1 MCIFGFLIKSNRH
14 GIGAERE
21 ARGKPICGCGAT
33 NWISGVRVY
42 AWDMR
47 VLCSE
52 ILIKFAKCSIAI
64 DAALGAL
71 RGELH
76 SSRL

>member
-1 MCIFGFLIKSNRH
+1 MASAQRGGRGQGDGPFVGAVLRTGFRV
-14 GIGAERE
+14 
-21 ARGKPICGCGAT
+21 CGC
-33 NWISGVRVY
+33 VC

-52 ILIKFAKCSIAI
+52 ILIKFAKCTIAI

-71 RGELH
+71 RG
-76 SSRL
+76 